1 MREKDKNMPTVAY
14 LRYSLER
21 LKSPQES
28 IYLPEAASQSFLAG
42 ELVIVHTDGTVKRPV
57 ATGTQI
63 AVSDCGNG
71 AVIALQAASGTTGAD
86 VQVAL
91 IGDNTELFLPICT
104 SSGTA
109 AGTYVASSAAMVG
122 DKYTGL
128 NVTASTSGGYF
139 NEDQIAVDTATTAN
153 PIFRVIKFDRKEAI
167 GTTGNVHYAWVQVL
181 VAARFRG

>member
-1 MREKDKNMPTVAY
+1 MPTVAY

-28 IYLPEAASQSFLAG
+28 IYLPEAATQSFAAG
-42 ELVIVHTDGTVKRPV
+42 ELVICHTDGTVKRPV

-71 AVIALQAASGTTGAD
+71 MLIALQAASGTTGTQLE
-86 VQVAL
+86 VGL
-91 IGDNTELFLPICT
+91 IDDQTEVFLPICT

-139 NEDQIAVDTATTAN
+139 NEDQIAIDTNTTTN
-153 PIFRVIKFDRKEAI
+153 PIFKIIKFDRKEAI
-167 GTTGNVHYAWVQVL
+167 GTVGNVHYAWAQVL